1 MLDISAK
8 LSEAERAERP
18 KIGVLTS
25 GGDAQGMNA
34 VVRAVVRT
42 ALHAGAIPFALHEGW
57 KGAIEGG
64 DLIQELS
71 WSSVSGILSK
81 GGTAI
86 GTARSDEFRERSGL
100 KKVVRNLAQRGIDR
114 LVVVGGDGTLT
125 GADELREFGQNS

>member
-100 KKVVRNLAQRGIDR
+100 KKSYATWHNGESIASSSS
-114 LVVVGGDGTLT
+114 VGTEPSR
-125 GADELREFGQNS
+125 ARMNCANSGQNS

>member
-1 MLDISAK
+1 MLDMSK
-8 LSEAERAERP
+8 PLSETERAERP

-71 WSSVSGILSK
+71 WSSVSNILSK

-86 GTARSDEFRERSGL
+86 GTARSAEFRERSAKRSCTTSSSAGST
-100 KKVVRNLAQRGIDR
+100 VSSPSA
-114 LVVVGGDGTLT
+114 
-125 GADELREFGQNS
+125 EMEP